1 MHCTKC
7 TKGAKGA
14 NGLLCSV
21 IEQRDLEKL
30 LVTYAEPHFDISAT
44 LKVKMDIIRLTFN
57 LPFGN
62 MIHMMGIGNKYSN
75 EERGPDLR
83 FNPPSKPR
91 SFKVSKLWDIH
102 HEICRR
108 VALGE
113 SNVSIA
119 DALGVSPVMVSYTRN
134 SKVAKDQVG
143 ILRGAMDA
151 DTIDLGIQ
159 IQKFAPVALKL
170 LEDIIKGAGA
180 GKDASIGLRA
190 RHADRYLDRA
200 GYSPVKKIATM
211 STTLTREDIEA
222 IKARSRQSAIDA
234 GIIDIEA
241 EE

>member
-1 MHCTKC
+1 
-7 TKGAKGA
+7 
-14 NGLLCSV
+14 
-21 IEQRDLEKL
+21 
-30 LVTYAEPHFDISAT
+30 
-44 LKVKMDIIRLTFN
+44 
-57 LPFGN
+57 
-62 MIHMMGIGNKYSN
+62 
-75 EERGPDLR
+75 
-83 FNPPSKPR
+83 
-91 SFKVSKLWDIH
+91 
-102 HEICRR
+102 
-108 VALGE
+108 
-113 SNVSIA
+113 
-119 DALGVSPVMVSYTRN
+119 MVSYTRN

-170 LEDIIKGAGA
+170 LEDIIKGDGD

-200 GYSPVKKIATM
+200 GHSPVKKIATM

-241 EE
+241 EEVSG

>member
-1 MHCTKC
+1 M
-7 TKGAKGA
+7 
-14 NGLLCSV
+14 V
-21 IEQRDLEKL
+21 KL
-30 LVTYAEPHFDISAT
+30 LVMTVAPHFDISAI
-44 LKVKMDIIRLTFN
+44 LKVKMPKFSLTF
-57 LPFGN
+57 LWAFVIIGYMIGAGN
-62 MIHMMGIGNKYSN
+62 RYSN
-75 EERGPDLR
+75 EDRGPDLR
-83 FNPPSKPR
+83 FNPPDKPR
-91 SFKVSKLWDIH
+91 SFKVAKLWDIH

-119 DALGVSPVMVSYTRN
+119 DALGVSAVMVSYTRN

-151 DTIDLGIQ
+151 NTIDLGIQ
-159 IQKFAPVALKL
+159 IQKFAPIALKL
-170 LEDIIKGAGA
+170 LEGIITGEE
-180 GKDASIGLRA
+180 KDASIGLRA

-241 EE
+241 EEVSG